1 MFIGA
6 YLCSAGIVFLLTLCL
21 LTFIGYPDKHF
32 WRQRQQL
39 IRFALY
45 SLGLSGLG
53 FILFLG
59 LSLVTGI
66 LPPFGSVGNYS
77 LPQDYL
83 AYGLFGWFI
92 LFVAAVGILS
102 PALTAVWLHKH
113 QQI

>member
-6 YLCSAGIVFLLTLCL
+6 YLGSSGVIFLITLCL
-21 LTFIGYPDKHF
+21 LTAVASPDKAF
-32 WRQRQQL
+32 WRRRQQL
-39 IRFALY
+39 ARFALL

-59 LSLVTGI
+59 LSVVTGI
-66 LPPFGSVGNYS
+66 LPPVGSVGSYS

-113 QQI
+113 HQM